1 MPHRLLILSL
11 VALLNI
17 GCSTTQKSNFY
28 TQHATLPEDATIEQK
43 IDVASRVVPSKKQ
56 LAWQQ
61 MELTAFLH
69 FGINTFTDNEWGNGA
84 DSPELFNPS
93 ELDCEQWVQTLKDGG
108 FKMAILTA
116 KHHDGF
122 CLWQTTTTEYSV
134 KHSPWREGK
143 GDVVREL
150 SEACRKHGLKF
161 GVYLSPWDRN
171 AESYGDSPAYN
182 RLFIAQLSELLT
194 NYGRIDEVWL
204 DGACG
209 EGPNGK
215 RQIYD
220 WDAILQTIDTL
231 QPDAVTAIMGDDVR
245 WVGNERG
252 LGRTTEWSVTPF
264 TPMSY
269 NYSHEANSALGIS
282 ETAKD
287 LGSRELIAQATQLY
301 WYPSEVDVS
310 IRPGWFYHQ
319 WQDDEVRSLANLVD
333 IYFSSVGCNS
343 VLLLNIPPDRRGL
356 IHETDAARIREFAS
370 YITKMYAKN
379 YVGDSTQ
386 IWHCNEGDSI
396 ELDVDSN
403 ATVNTLLLAEDIT
416 QGQHVES
423 FKVEALI
430 NDKWC
435 ELTEGTTIGY
445 KRLLRFLDCTPSR
458 LRITITATRAMA
470 HISNIGLYYAEPLL
484 ESSTTCTLEGE
495 VN

>member
-1 MPHRLLILSL
+1 MPHRFLIITI
-11 VALLNI
+11 ATLLNI
-17 GCSTTQKSNFY
+17 GCNATLKSNLY

-43 IDVASRVVPSKKQ
+43 IDIASCVVPSKKQ

-122 CLWQTTTTEYSV
+122 CLWQTATTEYSV
-134 KHSPWREGK
+134 KHSPWCDGK

-194 NYGRIDEVWL
+194 NYGRVDEVWL

-215 RQIYD
+215 RQVYD
-220 WDAILQTIDTL
+220 WEAILQTIHTL

-269 NYSHEANSALGIS
+269 IYSHEANSALGIS
-282 ETAKD
+282 ETAED

-343 VLLLNIPPDRRGL
+343 VLLLNIPPNRRGL
-356 IHETDAARIREFAS
+356 IHETDATRIREFAN

-386 IWHCNEGDSI
+386 IWHRNEGESI
-396 ELDVDSN
+396 ELVVDSN
-403 ATVNTLLLAEDIT
+403 ATVNTILLSEDIT

-430 NDKWC
+430 NDKWS

-445 KRLLRFLDCTPSR
+445 KRLLRFLDCTPSK

-484 ESSTTCTLEGE
+484 ESSTTCALEGA